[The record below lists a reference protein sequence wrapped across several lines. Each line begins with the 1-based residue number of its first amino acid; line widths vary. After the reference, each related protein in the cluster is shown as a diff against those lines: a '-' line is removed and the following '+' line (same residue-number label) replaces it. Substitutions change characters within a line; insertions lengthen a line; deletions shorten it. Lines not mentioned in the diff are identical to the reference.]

1 MADQLTEMEMLHQLR
16 RMNANFEKFF
26 KMVGPGLEKHELI
39 QSIKN
44 KREQRLA
51 AASRYNQKEE
61 DDHTD
66 K

>member
-1 MADQLTEMEMLHQLR
+1 MDQLTQMELLWEIKR
-16 RMNANFEKFF
+16 VNKNLEKFF

-39 QSIKN
+39 QSIKTQ
-44 KREQRLA
+44 REQRLA

-61 DDHTD
+61 DDHTE

>member
-1 MADQLTEMEMLHQLR
+1 MDQLTQMELLWEIKR
-16 RMNANFEKFF
+16 VNKNLEKFF
-26 KMVGPGLEKHELI
+26 KLVGPGLEKHELI
-39 QSIKN
+39 QSIMN
-44 KREQRLA
+44 QREQRLA